1 MSVSHSTS
9 FEVEAPPQ
17 STRSREPLPVAQQRG
32 FYCRF
37 GKRALDILISVMA
50 LILLSPLLLLT
61 ALLVKLTSE
70 GAVFFRQNRV
80 GRDARI
86 FQILK
91 FRSMAVDADQQGWGI
106 TVGGDE
112 RVTPFGQI
120 LRDLK
125 IDELPQLWN
134 VLRGDMSIVG
144 PRPEIPSYVAVY
156 TRQQLGVLSVRP
168 GITDPASIRYR
179 HEERVLAR
187 STDPEE
193 FYRRV
198 VLPHKLKLNLEY
210 IEQVSFTHDLKL
222 ILQTARSIFS

>member
-1 MSVSHSTS
+1 MSVSHSPS
-9 FEVEAPPQ
+9 VEVEAPPQ
-17 STRSREPLPVAQQRG
+17 SPRSREPLPIAQQRG

-37 GKRALDILISVMA
+37 GKRALDVLISLAA
-50 LILLSPLLLLT
+50 LVVLSPLFLLA

-70 GAVFFRQNRV
+70 GPVFYRQNRV

-112 RVTPFGQI
+112 RVTRFGQI
-120 LRDLK
+120 MRDLK

-134 VLRGDMSIVG
+134 VLHGDMSLVG

-156 TRQQLGVLSVRP
+156 SRQQLAVLSVRP

-179 HEERVLAR
+179 HEERVLAG

-198 VLPHKLKLNLEY
+198 VLPHKLTLNLEY
-210 IEQVSFTHDLKL
+210 IDQVSFSRDIRL